1 MKIKNIFTV
10 IVLLTF
16 ILSSCSD
23 FLEVKDESAISPKIW
38 DNEESAKLYVNNIY
52 SMCLMGW
59 GGDNT
64 LGSTTALSDETHD
77 MGSTILLG
85 TLANSSVGYYSSAS
99 FEAIRYINIGF
110 DALEKSELKGAAR
123 NRIAGQLYF
132 FRALQHW
139 KMVNLYGGVPYMKDY
154 VEFTSAYDI
163 VNAKRNKTSE
173 CISFMKEDLDSA
185 IALLP
190 TAWAKTEYARITRA
204 AAASIKGRILLFY
217 ASPQF
222 NPNRDMA
229 RWEDAYDANLAARDM
244 CLQDGH
250 SLMSVTTAVTPQ
262 WPYGYDHNLIFR
274 KKKSEGNTEAII
286 VTPYFT
292 DIKVHGYENSVCPDE
307 VSGSGAP
314 GNTPSWDLVIAFPMK
329 DGSVAFRYNATSKNT
344 RTFIGNGGD
353 NTKYYLNRDPR
364 FYATIA
370 FNGCYYQLE
379 GNVSRRQWSYQ
390 FVRKNT
396 KIYYGENTSS
406 DKISTTGFY
415 CRKMV
420 DPSIVRANMG
430 KSTTDW
436 IEMRY
441 AEVLLNLAECAFEF
455 QGNNSEVG
463 YDCLKQIRARAG
475 IEAGVDGYY
484 GLKSNASISPI
495 ELTLNERRVELA
507 FEGKRFFDLRRRNMF
522 TSDLGAYIF
531 KLNGWKKS
539 GSGYTF
545 GLKSIGADS
554 TLFMT
559 ASSRDTIKL
568 ENLYKYF
575 TMTAKSTGP
584 TVSSINYIAVTD
596 PTALSTTLT
605 GNYNFFDIPQSILT
619 RSPALDQTIGWPN
632 GKFNPFE

>member
-1 MKIKNIFTV
+1 MKIKNIIIAT
-10 IVLLTF
+10 VLLPLIF
-16 ILSSCSD
+16 SSCSD
-23 FLEVKDESAISPKIW
+23 FLEIKDESAISTKIW
-38 DNEESAKLYVNNIY
+38 DNEESAKLYINNIY
-52 SMCLMGW
+52 SLCFTNFSGESP
-59 GGDNT
+59 
-64 LGSTTALSDETHD
+64 LGSPAGISDETPD
-77 MGSTILLG
+77 MGSSLLLG
-85 TLANSSVGYYSSAS
+85 TVGNSGVTLFSAPS
-99 FEAIRYINIGF
+99 YEAIRFINIGF
-110 DALEKSELKGAAR
+110 DALKQSELRGDAR
-123 NRIAGQLYF
+123 NRIAGQLFF
-132 FRALQHW
+132 FRAWQHW
-139 KMVNLYGGVPYMKDY
+139 KMVNIYGGVPYMKDY
-154 VEFTSAYDI
+154 VTFTSPDDL

-173 CISFMKEDLDSA
+173 CIANMKQDLDSA

-190 TAWAKTEYARITRA
+190 DAWVATEYSRITRA
-204 AAASIKGRILLFY
+204 GAAALKGRILLFY

-222 NPNRDMA
+222 NPTNEKA
-229 RWEDAYDANLAARDM
+229 RWEDAYNANLAARDL

-250 SLMSVTTAVTPQ
+250 SLMPVTAAVTIQ

-274 KKKSEGNTEAII
+274 KKKSNGNTEAII

-292 DIKVHGYENSVCPDE
+292 DIKTHNYENSVCPDE
-307 VSGSGAP
+307 VTTAGAP
-314 GNTPSWDLVIAFPMK
+314 GNPPTWDLVIAFPMK
-329 DGSVAFRYNATSKNT
+329 DGSLGFKYTAGSPNT

-353 NTKYYLNRDPR
+353 ITKFYLNRDPR

-379 GNVSRRQWSYQ
+379 GNASRRQWNFQ
-390 FVRKNT
+390 FTRKSGQ
-396 KIYYGENTSS
+396 YYGENTTS
-406 DKISTTGFY
+406 DKISSTGFY

-420 DPSIVRANMG
+420 DPTISRTNMG
-430 KSTTDW
+430 KSATDW

-475 IEAGVDGYY
+475 IEPGNDGFY
-484 GLKSNASISPI
+484 GLKSNTLISPI

-507 FEGKRFFDLRRRNMF
+507 FEGKRFYDLRRRNMF
-522 TSDLGAYIF
+522 TTDLGTYIF

-539 GSGYTF
+539 GSGFTI
-545 GLKSIGADS
+545 GLKNLAADS

-559 ASSRDTIKL
+559 PSRRDTIQL

-584 TVSSINYIAVTD
+584 TVKSINYIAITD
-596 PTALSTTLT
+596 PTALQTTMT
-605 GNYNFFDIPQSILT
+605 GNYNFFDIPQNIIT
-619 RSPALDQTIGWPN
+619 RSPAVDQTIGWPN